1 MKIDPFQRFLN
12 AQNPIYVEVLAELS
26 AGAKRSHWMWFIFP
40 QHVALG
46 TSDRAKRYG
55 LYGTEQARDYLAHPV
70 LGQRLLECCR
80 LMKQKANR
88 SAAAI
93 LGDVDALKFRS
104 CLTLFHSA
112 ADLSGFLEPIFAEL
126 LELFYAGQ
134 PDQLTLNLIQPK

>member
-1 MKIDPFQRFLN
+1 MKIDPFQRFLD

-26 AGAKRSHWMWFIFP
+26 AGKKRSHWMWFIFP

-46 TSDRAKRYG
+46 TTSDRAKRYG

-112 ADLSGFLEPIFAEL
+112 ALSEPIFGEL

-134 PDQLTLNLIQPK
+134 PDQLTLNLIQSK

>member
-1 MKIDPFQRFLN
+1 MKIDPFQRFLD
-12 AQNPIYVEVLAELS
+12 AQNPIYVEVLTELS
-26 AGAKRSHWMWFIFP
+26 AGKKRSHWMWFIFP

-70 LGQRLLECCR
+70 LGQRLLECCG
-80 LMKQKANR
+80 LMKQNANR

-112 ADLSGFLEPIFAEL
+112 APSEPIFAEL

-134 PDQLTLNLIQPK
+134 PDQLTLNLIQSK